1 MTQKLHVPFLVNCA
15 AEAND
20 ILVVGCGGMEA
31 KGIAFNIKDGM
42 SCPNLKL
49 FGTIFFSHTWRL
61 G

>member
-1 MTQKLHVPFLVNCA
+1 VPFLVNCA

-42 SCPNLKL
+42 SCPNLEL